1 MSEGI
6 DSSIPL
12 SLIRDIADAPTD
24 RPVVLLLR
32 HSARDPLPDGEVGND
47 VPITLS
53 GKHCA
58 EELGRKLGA
67 RIRSLHSSPVPRCI
81 QTANALREGASVE
94 LDIVVSR
101 LLGDPG
107 VYVLD
112 GDLAWANW
120 EKLGHEEVMRHI
132 VSESDP
138 LPGMAQS
145 DEAAQLL
152 LGHMLTSAGNASGLH
167 LFITHDS
174 VITATVSRLQ
184 GIPHGPSDW
193 PCFLEGALFWRTEKG
208 VLVVYRKAVFLIRL
222 TDTESQQ
229 PMRKT

>member
-1 MSEGI
+1 MSEGVG
-6 DSSIPL
+6 STIPP

-32 HSARDPLPDGEVGND
+32 HSARGPLPDGEAGND

-53 GKHCA
+53 GKYCA

-81 QTANALREGASVE
+81 QTANALREGANAE
-94 LDIVVSR
+94 IDIVVSR
-101 LLGDPG
+101 LFGDPG

-112 GDLAWANW
+112 GDLAWSNW
-120 EKLGHEEVMRHI
+120 ERLGHEEVMRRI
-132 VSESDP
+132 VSEDDP
-138 LPGMAQS
+138 LPGMAPP
-145 DEAAQLL
+145 DEASRVLL
-152 LGHMLTSAGNASGLH
+152 RHMLTSADGISGLH

-184 GIPHGPSDW
+184 GTPHGPLDW
-193 PCFLEGALFWRTEKG
+193 PCFLEGALFWQSEKG
-208 VLVVYRKAVFLIRL
+208 VHVVYREAISLIRL
-222 TDTESQQ
+222 TDPESQQ
-229 PMRKT
+229 LIL

>member
-1 MSEGI
+1 
-6 DSSIPL
+6 
-12 SLIRDIADAPTD
+12 
-24 RPVVLLLR
+24 
-32 HSARDPLPDGEVGND
+32 
-47 VPITLS
+47 
-53 GKHCA
+53 
-58 EELGRKLGA
+58 
-67 RIRSLHSSPVPRCI
+67 
-81 QTANALREGASVE
+81 
-94 LDIVVSR
+94 